1 MVDTGL
7 SVTLNADQ
15 ALVLFDLLARWE
27 GDKDAP
33 RPSDECFES
42 AAEVRVLIDLFQK
55 LDEELVP
62 MLSACEQYEDAVR
75 QARLRVASG
84 DGVALLGPFRNGS

>member
-1 MVDTGL
+1 MADVDF
-7 SVTLNADQ
+7 SVTLDADQ

-27 GDKDAP
+27 GDQDAP

-55 LDEELVP
+55 LDEALVHRLP
-62 MLSACEQYEDAVR
+62 AVEQYEVAVR

-84 DGVALLGPFRNGS
+84 DGVTLLGPFRNGS